1 MQASGGAGEPR
12 TRRLRTPSHL
22 EKKGRWGHMIRCVA
36 CGKFYGRTEMVMVNV
51 TGLKGEDALCPSCER
66 VWNDLADSLDAESA
80 ALIEQRY
87 EEFKKER
94 RVG

>member
-1 MQASGGAGEPR
+1 
-12 TRRLRTPSHL
+12 
-22 EKKGRWGHMIRCVA
+22 
-36 CGKFYGRTEMVMVNV
+36 MVMVNV
-51 TGLKGEDALCPSCER
+51 TGLKGEDALCPSCGR